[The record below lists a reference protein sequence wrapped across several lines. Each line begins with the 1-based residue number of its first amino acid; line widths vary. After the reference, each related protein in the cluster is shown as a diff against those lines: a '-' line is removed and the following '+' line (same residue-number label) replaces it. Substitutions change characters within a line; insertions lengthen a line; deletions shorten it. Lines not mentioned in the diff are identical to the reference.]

1 MHTEIVLKISYQGPP
16 RAGLRIR
23 PTRKNPGQDPNRTL
37 KKKQAPDADTTIK
50 KKNPDPTAKKN
61 RIRPK
66 KKIRIRIR
74 PSLTLVIMG
83 GK

>member
-37 KKKQAPDADTTIK
+37 KKKQAPDADTIVK
-50 KKNPDPTAKKN
+50 KKKTGSKRQEEPDPA
-61 RIRPK
+61 
-66 KKIRIRIR
+66 
-74 PSLTLVIMG
+74 
-83 GK
+83 